1 MTWERRVCVKIAGA
15 AEPMTSLEKWDLLLT
30 AHQGSSSNRSGINQS
45 RDYSGAASH
54 I

>member
-1 MTWERRVCVKIAGA
+1 MCVKIAGA
-15 AEPMTSLEKWDLLLT
+15 AEPMISLEKWDLVLT
-30 AHQGSSSNRSGINQS
+30 AHQGSSSNKSGISQRS